1 MISPVLIPALPKF
14 ALGEVI
20 VDAEPDFALTVNCVA
35 TGAIRC
41 PKFNTG
47 SALNL

>member
-1 MISPVLIPALPKF
+1 MSPVLIPALPKF

-20 VDAEPDFALTVNCVA
+20 VDAPPDFALTVNCVA
-35 TGAIRC
+35 IGAIRC
-41 PKFNTG
+41 PNPKTG